1 MLPEMPPL
9 QVYEMVESCG
19 TTLQEVPGMKHLIS
33 ATLSLEAGQV
43 WEQWPKGSRSRMLS
57 ELLANGGELVLRQQA
72 NVLMIGHLRGNIS
85 THRRRLMD
93 FMRSIP
99 PIDEAY
105 TRMMFAIINEMNE
118 DLDGSIHHD
127 PVETDQTS

>member
-1 MLPEMPPL
+1 
-9 QVYEMVESCG
+9 
-19 TTLQEVPGMKHLIS
+19 MKHLIS
-33 ATLSLEAGQV
+33 ATLTEEAGQV
-43 WEQWPKGSRSRMLS
+43 WESWPVYSEEDIGRSATLSMLLVDS
-57 ELLANGGELVLRQQA
+57 GELVLRQKA
-72 NVLMIGHLRGNIS
+72 NVLMIGHLRGNIA
-85 THRRRLMD
+85 THRRRLID

-105 TRMMFAIINEMNE
+105 TRMMFTIINEMNE

>member
-1 MLPEMPPL
+1 
-9 QVYEMVESCG
+9 
-19 TTLQEVPGMKHLIS
+19 MKHLIS

-72 NVLMIGHLRGNIS
+72 NLLMIGSLRGNIA
-85 THRRRLMD
+85 THRRRIHD
-93 FMRSIP
+93 FMMSGP
-99 PIDEAY
+99 PIDPAY
-105 TRMMFAIINEMNE
+105 SKMFSGIIAEMNE

-127 PVETDQTS
+127 PVSD